1 MLPFRRWKKKA
12 KKSLDGASEEATLTG
27 KSDVI
32 RVEGRVSESA
42 PNGMWHVQLDNGHS
56 VLAHVADKL
65 RMQPI
70 RLIPGD
76 RVAIELS
83 PYDLTRGRIT
93 ERIKKMA

>member
-1 MLPFRRWKKKA
+1 VPAEKRLYASPEA
-12 KKSLDGASEEATLTG
+12 PVKSTLTE

-32 RVEGRVSESA
+32 RVEGKVSEPA
-42 PNGMWHVQLDNGHS
+42 PNGMWRVQLDNGHT
-56 VLAHVADKL
+56 VLAHLAEKL
-65 RMQPI
+65 RMQPV

-93 ERIKKMA
+93 ARTKQLK